1 MIDEKFVYHFIQQI
15 YQWVRCLG
23 PLIDKCG
30 YEEDLIDKCEYEEEI
45 SDAGDNDE
53 PITDGIPSY

>member
-23 PLIDKCG
+23 PLIDKC
-30 YEEDLIDKCEYEEEI
+30 EDEEEI